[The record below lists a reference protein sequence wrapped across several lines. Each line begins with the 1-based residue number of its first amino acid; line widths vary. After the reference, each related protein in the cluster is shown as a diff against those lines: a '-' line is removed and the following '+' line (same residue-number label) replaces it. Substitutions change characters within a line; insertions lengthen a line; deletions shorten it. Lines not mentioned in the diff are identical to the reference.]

1 MYDVLI
7 SETDNGDGTMTVVI
21 EPDGPEP
28 MIAYKPTGTCELT
41 VELDGFPE
49 GAVIEVGYDE
59 NYDPILAGHG
69 DTVTLDF
76 GHQTLGYWN
85 KNIGAYSEEYEEGGN
100 TFRSIGLFSDGSK
113 TALPAYSYTSK
124 RSRFEI
130 GVDIYDESLTMLVS
144 ADGAPAAITA
154 LPSVLMSTDVDRDVT
169 AVIAGLSVDSP
180 VALMRGVYC
189 FTGEY
194 TNSTDSGW
202 SNPIEFT
209 VDGVDVPMEYNQDGY
224 QYEIVLNPT
233 EPVEGVAKVSYEGL
247 NEVTIVGDTTMWSY
261 NPGDKIFT
269 GTASALGSDF
279 SRTSADSQ
287 DWEFL
292 AGVGDDYKFLAVNPA
307 SALEVSFYD
316 KEDLLDGYFSIYAD
330 SEGTTVA
337 GSHEEPTATY
347 VVKNTSAND
356 RYLASFPA
364 EDPAHPYRFLLK
376 IAEYDSSN
384 AEGERVYRLDDG
396 TLFTGWETSG
406 GVHIHNP
413 WPEDDVAYL
422 FLSVMGD
429 GELAFIHSDDPA
441 PDPDPEP
448 EIVTAAPP
456 TFDDEALTV
465 TIPDS
470 TGVVYSVNG
479 EEVAAGVYTY
489 PYGTA
494 VTVTAAADDGYVLEG
509 VTEWTHT
516 FPVEPE
522 PEIVTA
528 APPTFDDEAL
538 TVTIPAVDGV
548 EYLVD
553 GEAVAAG
560 VYTYPYG
567 TAVTVTAA
575 ADDGYVLEGV
585 TEWTHTFP
593 VEPDPDPEPEP
604 VDDEEAWWSL
614 MTATMT
620 RRK

>member
-1 MYDVLI
+1 MATLYNYSPMTLDIGGLAYGENEVEFPLVIAIPSEYEQDDYIVYDVLI

-49 GAVIEVGYDE
+49 GAVIEVGLDE
-59 NYDPILAGHG
+59 NYDPIVAGNG
-69 DTVTLDF
+69 DTVTLGF
-76 GHQTLGYWN
+76 GKQTLGYWD
-85 KNIGAYSEEYEEGGN
+85 KNIGAYSEEYEGGGN
-100 TFRSIGLFSDGSK
+100 TFRSIGLFSDGTKSS
-113 TALPAYSYTSK
+113 LPTYSYTSK
-124 RSRFEI
+124 PSRYEI
-130 GVDIYDESLTMLVS
+130 GVEIYDESLTMLVS

-194 TNSTDSGW
+194 TNGTDSGW
-202 SNPIEFT
+202 SNPVEFT

-376 IAEYDSSN
+376 IAEYDSTN
-384 AEGERVYRLDDG
+384 DDGERVYRLDDG
-396 TLFTGWETSG
+396 TLFTDWETSG

-429 GELAFIHSDDPA
+429 GELAFIHSDDPD
-441 PDPDPEP
+441 PEPDPEP

-479 EEVAAGVYTY
+479 EEVAAGVHTY
-489 PYGTA
+489 PYETA
-494 VTVTAAADDGYVLEG
+494 VTVVAS
-509 VTEWTHT
+509 
-516 FPVEPE
+516 PV
-522 PEIVTA
+522 
-528 APPTFDDEAL
+528 
-538 TVTIPAVDGV
+538 
-548 EYLVD
+548 
-553 GEAVAAG
+553 
-560 VYTYPYG
+560 
-567 TAVTVTAA
+567 
-575 ADDGYVLEGV
+575 DDGYVLEGV

-593 VEPDPDPEPEP
+593 VEPDPDPDPEP